1 MENFLIRGMSI
12 YVGSLLWNI
21 SFLPPLAIDEAEH
34 VIEGYGFSSGAALI
48 FCQKWCLELRN
59 LPANLS
65 ASEAA
70 ACWVGAQ
77 LGQSRIECVV
87 NFKVF

>member
-1 MENFLIRGMSI
+1 MENFPIRGMFI
-12 YVGSLLWNI
+12 YVGFLLQDI
-21 SFLPPLAIDEAEH
+21 FFFPLLAIAEAEH

-59 LPANLS
+59 LQANLS
-65 ASEAA
+65 ASESA

-77 LGQSRIECVV
+77 LGQRRIVCAVD
-87 NFKVF
+87 FKVF